1 MTLTN
6 YWWLLIWLALA
17 GGLLA
22 VAVPKKPV
30 QVLGKTE
37 YRWSWGAALVLA
49 CPYVIWAA
57 NRVNFGD
64 TEVYR
69 KTFRDIPT
77 LGGPLTSYLSEHGK
91 DQGFTVLV
99 SVIKTLI
106 GSNDKLFFFLIAAF
120 QMFCIIY
127 FLRKYSTSFLLSVFM
142 FVISTDYLSW
152 MFNGMRQF
160 IAVCIVL
167 LSFGLVLRK
176 KYIPAV
182 LVILLASTI
191 HASALIMIP
200 LIFVMQGPSWN
211 WKTLLLLV
219 GVGTAIL
226 LIDPFT
232 SFVDSILAETQY
244 NDLIT
249 NDIWENDNGTN
260 ALRALF
266 YSIPAILSLIGK
278 RFVDRERSPIINLC
292 VHCGICTAAL
302 YLLSV
307 FSSGIYIGRL
317 PIYTTLQGYVA
328 VPWLIDHM
336 FTKQSAKIVTGGL
349 ICGYL
354 AFFYYQMH
362 VAWNIL

>member
-22 VAVPKKPV
+22 FAVPQKPV

-37 YRWSWGAALVLA
+37 YRWSWGAALALA

-57 NRVNFGD
+57 NRGGIGD
-64 TEVYR
+64 TEAYR
-69 KTFRDIPT
+69 RMFRDIPT
-77 LGGPLTSYLSEHGK
+77 LDGALTTYLAEHGK

-120 QMFCIIY
+120 QVFCIVY
-127 FLRKYSTSFLLSVFM
+127 FFRKYSTNFLLCMFM
-142 FVISTDYLSW
+142 FVVSTDYMSW

-160 IAVCIVL
+160 VAVCIIL
-167 LSFGLVLRK
+167 LNFGLVLRK
-176 KYIPAV
+176 RYIPAV

-191 HASALIMIP
+191 HASALMMIP
-200 LIFVMQGPSWN
+200 LIFVIQGRAWN
-211 WKTLLLLV
+211 RKTLILLV
-219 GVGTAIL
+219 CVGAAIL

-232 SFVDSILAETQY
+232 AFLDSVLAETQY

-249 NDIWENDNGTN
+249 NDIWKNDDGTN
-260 ALRALF
+260 ILRALF
-266 YSIPAILSLIGK
+266 YSIPTVLSLIGK
-278 RFVDRERSPIINLC
+278 KQVDKRNSPIVNLC
-292 VHCGICTAAL
+292 VNCSVCTAAL
-302 YLLSV
+302 YFLSV

-317 PIYTTLQGYVA
+317 PIYTTLEGYAA
-328 VPWLIDHM
+328 VPWLIGHT
-336 FTKQSAKIVTGGL
+336 FTKRSARIVVGGL

-354 AFFYYQMH
+354 LFFYYQMH
-362 VAWNIL
+362 FAWNIL

>member
-6 YWWLLIWLALA
+6 YWWLLIWLVSA

-22 VAVPKKPV
+22 IAVPRKPV
-30 QVLGKTE
+30 QILGKTE
-37 YRWSWGAALVLA
+37 YRWSWGAALILA
-49 CPYVIWAA
+49 FPYVIWAG
-57 NRVNFGD
+57 NRVGFGD

-69 KTFRDIPT
+69 STFKIIPA
-77 LGGPLTSYLSEHGK
+77 LGDGLITYLSEHEK
-91 DQGFTVLV
+91 DQGYVVLA

-106 GSNDKLFFFLIAAF
+106 GSNDKLFFFFIAVF

-127 FLRKYSTSFLLSVFM
+127 FFRKYSTSFLLSVFM

-160 IAVCIVL
+160 IAVCMIL
-167 LSFGLVLRK
+167 LCFGLLLRK
-176 KYIPAV
+176 KYVLTI

-200 LIFVMQGPSWN
+200 LTFVIQGRAWN
-211 WKTLLLLV
+211 WKTLILML
-219 GVGTAIL
+219 GVGAAIL

-232 SFVDSILAETQY
+232 AFLDAALSETQY
-244 NDLIT
+244 SDLVT
-249 NDIWENDNGTN
+249 NDIWKNDDGTN
-260 ALRALF
+260 ILRALF
-266 YSIPAILSLIGK
+266 YSIPAILSLIG
-278 RFVDRERSPIINLC
+278 RRIVTRENSPVINLC
-292 VHCGICTAAL
+292 VNCSICTAIL

-336 FTKQSAKIVTGGL
+336 FDKKPAKVATCGL

-362 VAWNIL
+362 FSWNIL

>member
-127 FLRKYSTSFLLSVFM
+127 FLRKYSTSFLLSDIHVRNF
-142 FVISTDYLSW
+142 YRL
-152 MFNGMRQF
+152 
-160 IAVCIVL
+160 
-167 LSFGLVLRK
+167 LVLDVQR
-176 KYIPAV
+176 YAAIYRRLHCPLEFWIGFEEEV
-182 LVILLASTI
+182 HSCRSRY
-191 HASALIMIP
+191 SAG
-200 LIFVMQGPSWN
+200 FN
-211 WKTLLLLV
+211 
-219 GVGTAIL
+219 
-226 LIDPFT
+226 DP
-232 SFVDSILAETQY
+232 
-244 NDLIT
+244 
-249 NDIWENDNGTN
+249 
-260 ALRALF
+260 
-266 YSIPAILSLIGK
+266 
-278 RFVDRERSPIINLC
+278 C
-292 VHCGICTAAL
+292 V
-302 YLLSV
+302 S
-307 FSSGIYIGRL
+307 
-317 PIYTTLQGYVA
+317 
-328 VPWLIDHM
+328 IDHDPVDLCDARAVM
-336 FTKQSAKIVTGGL
+336 ELENASPVGWRGDS
-349 ICGYL
+349 YL
-354 AFFYYQMH
+354 AD
-362 VAWNIL
+362 

>member
-37 YRWSWGAALVLA
+37 YRWSWGAALVLV

-77 LGGPLTSYLSEHGK
+77 LGGALTSYLSEHGK

-127 FLRKYSTSFLLSVFM
+127 FLRKYSTRFLLSVFM

-200 LIFVMQGPSWN
+200 LIFVIQGHSWN
-211 WKTLLLLV
+211 WKMLLLLV
-219 GVGTAIL
+219 GVGAAIL

-244 NDLIT
+244 NDIIT
-249 NDIWENDNGTN
+249 NDIWKTDNGTN

-278 RFVDRERSPIINLC
+278 RFVDRENSPIVNLC
-292 VHCGICTAAL
+292 VNCSVCTAAL
-302 YLLSV
+302 YILSV

-328 VPWLIDHM
+328 VPWLIEHM
-336 FTKQSAKIVTGGL
+336 FTKQSAKIITGGL

-354 AFFYYQMH
+354 AFFFYQMYF
-362 VAWNIL
+362 AWNIL